1 MSNTSQVFNLTCDG
15 RNKTHIGIL
24 STLCV
29 NGSFDV
35 NICNGCDGMIENL
48 CMPEDEKRSWRMAL
62 GIWGLIVS
70 LIGIVGNI
78 FTLLAVPY
86 AAQRKR

>member
-1 MSNTSQVFNLTCDG
+1 MTNFSEAFNLTCDI

-29 NGSFDV
+29 NGSFREDV
-35 NICNGCDGMIENL
+35 CV
-48 CMPEDEKRSWRMAL
+48 PEDEKRQWRMAL
-62 GIWGLIVS
+62 GAWAIVIV
-70 LIGIVGNI
+70 LIGIFGNT

-86 AAQRKR
+86 AARRQRYSISNH